1 MPTTQP
7 QWISWAY
14 RAFQAGRSAL
24 AWIGLLSTMVL
35 LLAFYRP
42 DAADW
47 MLEQASQW
55 LGVAD
60 QPTRSW
66 AIIAPVELSQLPPDE
81 VPVARWLGSKYRV
94 APEVVAAL
102 LKEAMV
108 LSKTSKLDAHLI
120 MAVMAIESNFH
131 PYVRSQ
137 AGAQGLMQVMPK
149 IHANRYA
156 VYGGPFAAFDPISNL
171 RVGVAILVDSIKLKG
186 GSEDAG
192 LIFYFG
198 GGNTESSDDYVQK
211 VRTEQ
216 AHMDELAAKHRKS
229 TPTKEMR

>member
-1 MPTTQP
+1 MTPPQA
-7 QWISWAY
+7 QWISWVR

-24 AWIGLLSTMVL
+24 AWVGLLSTLAL
-35 LLAFYRP
+35 LLAYFRP

-47 MLEQASQW
+47 MRAQAAQW
-55 LGVAD
+55 LVVAD
-60 QPTRSW
+60 RPNPTW
-66 AIIAPVELSQLPPDE
+66 AIITPVDLSQLPPSE
-81 VPVARWLGSKYRV
+81 VPVAQWLGSKYRV

-102 LKEAMV
+102 LQEALV
-108 LSKTSKLDAHLI
+108 LSKSSKLDAHLI

-149 IHANRYA
+149 IHANRYEA
-156 VYGGPFAAFDPISNL
+156 YGGSIAAFDPISNL
-171 RVGVAILVDSIKLKG
+171 RVGVAVLVDSIKLKG

-198 GGNTESSDDYVQK
+198 GSNSESGDSYVQK
-211 VRTEQ
+211 VRAEQ
-216 AHMDELAAKHRKS
+216 ARMDELAAKGRKS
-229 TPTKEMR
+229 TPAKDLR